1 MTPVQTQPRPAAS
14 AAVSAPDRAGSA
26 ECAGGLDVSGP
37 QVRDDMTVELA
48 LSVMSG
54 AGAGHLFLCDEDDQ
68 CTGLI
73 TRARLIEVREDPA
86 YTDQVRLRDVIALT
100 R

>member
-1 MTPVQTQPRPAAS
+1 MTPVQTQPRPADPAT
-14 AAVSAPDRAGSA
+14 VPLTGA
-26 ECAGGLDVSGP
+26 ESAGGTDASGP

-54 AGAGHLFLCDEDDQ
+54 SGAGHLFLCDEDDQ

-73 TRARLIEVREDPA
+73 TRARLIAVREGPA
-86 YTDQVRLRDVIALT
+86 YTDQVRLRDVLALT

>member
-1 MTPVQTQPRPAAS
+1 
-14 AAVSAPDRAGSA
+14 
-26 ECAGGLDVSGP
+26 
-37 QVRDDMTVELA
+37 MTVELA

-54 AGAGHLFLCDEDDQ
+54 SGAGHLFLCDEDDQ

-73 TRARLIEVREDPA
+73 TRAQLIAVREGPA
-86 YTDQVRLRDVIALT
+86 YTDQVRLRDVLALA

>member
-1 MTPVQTQPRPAAS
+1 MTPVQTQPRPADS
-14 AAVSAPDRAGSA
+14 AIVSMPDSAGSS

-48 LSVMSG
+48 LSVMAG

-73 TRARLIEVREDPA
+73 TRARLIEVRESHA
-86 YTDQVRLRDVIALT
+86 YTDQVRLRDVLALT

>member
-1 MTPVQTQPRPAAS
+1 M
-14 AAVSAPDRAGSA
+14 PDSAGSA
-26 ECAGGLDVSGP
+26 ECAGSLDVGP

-48 LSVMSG
+48 LSVMAG

-73 TRARLIEVREDPA
+73 TRARLIEVRESHA
-86 YTDQVRLRDVIALT
+86 YTDQIRLRDVLALT

>member
-1 MTPVQTQPRPAAS
+1 MTVDAA
-14 AAVSAPDRAGSA
+14 
-26 ECAGGLDVSGP
+26 GP

-48 LSVMSG
+48 LSVM
-54 AGAGHLFLCDEDDQ
+54 AGAGSGRLFLCDEDDQ

-73 TRARLIEVREDPA
+73 TRERLIAVRDSPA
-86 YTDQVRLRDVIALT
+86 YTDQLRLRDVLALT

>member
-1 MTPVQTQPRPAAS
+1 MTPVQ
-14 AAVSAPDRAGSA
+14 APSR
-26 ECAGGLDVSGP
+26 GP

-48 LSVMSG
+48 LSVMAG

-68 CTGLI
+68 RTRLI
-73 TRARLIEVREDPA
+73 TRARLIEVREGPA
-86 YTDQVRLRDVIALT
+86 YSDQVRLRDVFTLT